1 MIAPRPFLLCLLA
14 TTALSGCAVGPTRS
28 PRSTLDA
35 APSLNPSDSTSV
47 GLPTVPRWWSLYQD
61 PTLDALVSE
70 ALQNNRDLRVA
81 SANLAEAHAVLL
93 ERQDSRLPV
102 TTVSSDIGYG
112 STVSDQIAAAL
123 DQTEVR
129 TGPRYTAGLS
139 SGWRLDLFGQIARSI
154 QAAHADE
161 AATLAAE
168 DSVRVVV
175 AAETTRAY
183 LDSCGFAARAEV
195 AQRSLAVVTRS
206 LELKTAL
213 RDAGGTTSLDVA
225 RSAALMEQAR
235 AAIPAIEAARQNAL
249 YELAVLTGRPPDH
262 LSTPATGCVSVPQ
275 LTAPIPIGDVTA
287 LLQRRPDIREAER
300 RLEASTARIGVAMA
314 SLYPTVSIL
323 GSVASSAPTMDGMRD
338 HGSIVWGVGPALS
351 WHFPNR
357 NAARAQIAKAEA
369 QEVAALAR
377 FDAVILTALKDVKQA
392 LATYAAAVRR
402 QSALAMAVQQS
413 REAARLAGVGRR
425 AGAISELDALDAQ
438 RRNVEAEAMLASA
451 EADVASDQ
459 VALFRSLGGG
469 WEQAPAVRRPV
480 ITRAVDAAR

>member
-1 MIAPRPFLLCLLA
+1 MIVPRPFLLCLLA

-195 AQRSLAVVTRS
+195 AQRSLAVVTRN

-213 RDAGGTTSLDVA
+213 RAAGGTTSLDVA

-235 AAIPAIEAARQNAL
+235 AAIPAIKAARQNAL

-262 LSTPATGCVSVPQ
+262 LSPPATGCVSVPQ

-323 GSVASSAPTMDGMRD
+323 GSVASSAPTVDGMRD

-357 NAARAQIAKAEA
+357 SAARAQIAKAEA